1 MTLNKKYIKHIL
13 IGFCIGIICLVIIP
27 ISINKL
33 ILKPHLFE
41 TIGTGVDWLTFWG
54 SYLGAIISAGVA
66 FIILHIQ
73 RKDNEK
79 DNNDNRENNKT
90 QNEANRQLQL
100 NIMRYQQEI
109 HWLDNF
115 RSASLEYCN
124 ALNHND
130 IVSIYNIIWDYP
142 NDAFNML
149 KPLFDRIIETNTK
162 LSFVRKQ
169 NPKANELAK
178 YIDDIY
184 IAYKQ
189 TLNDLQWIAIYFRT
203 NIPNCRYQDGFIKFL
218 QMHKRTHDDIDHI
231 LELSQQLYYNVNHR
245 KYFDDI
251 IKDVI
256 YEAKKYEPNVRDKIY
271 EYIKQE
277 QTLIDSLLTENIK

>member
-1 MTLNKKYIKHIL
+1 MMEWIKKYWWTI
-13 IGFCIGIICLVIIP
+13 VIIILTLP
-27 ISINKL
+27 IAVNSILL
-33 ILKPHLFE
+33 IPAFT
-41 TIGTGVDWLTFWG
+41 TIVGNNTDWLSFWG

-66 FIILHIQ
+66 FAILHIQ

-79 DNNDNRENNKT
+79 DNKNNRENNKA

-130 IVSIYNIIWDYP
+130 IVLISNIIWDYP

-169 NPKANELAK
+169 DTKANELAK

-189 TLNDLQWIAIYFRT
+189 TLNDLQWIAIYFRS
-203 NIPNCRYQDGFIKFL
+203 NIPNCRYQDGFIDFIK
-218 QMHKRTHDDIDHI
+218 MHKRTHDDINHL

-251 IKDVI
+251 IRDVI
-256 YEAKKYEPNVRDKIY
+256 CEAKKYEPNVRDKIY

-277 QTLIDSLLTENIK
+277 QKIIDSLLTENIK

>member
-1 MTLNKKYIKHIL
+1 MEWIKKHTTLL
-13 IGFCIGIICLVIIP
+13 VVIIIAFALVLP
-27 ISINKL
+27 ICINAL
-33 ILKPHLFE
+33 YLVNTDCEILHKPSE
-41 TIGTGVDWLTFWG
+41 WTTFWG

-66 FIILHIQ
+66 FAILHIQ
-73 RKDNEK
+73 RKDNEE
-79 DNNDNRENNKT
+79 DNKNNRENNKT

-130 IVSIYNIIWDYP
+130 IVLISNIIWDYP

-169 NPKANELAK
+169 DTKANELAK

-189 TLNDLQWIAIYFRT
+189 TLNDLQWIAIYFRS
-203 NIPNCRYQDGFIKFL
+203 NIPNCRYQDGFIDFIK
-218 QMHKRTHDDIDHI
+218 MHKRTHDDINHL

-251 IKDVI
+251 IRDVI
-256 YEAKKYEPNVRDKIY
+256 CEAKKYEPNVRDKIY

-277 QTLIDSLLTENIK
+277 QKIIDSLLTENIK

>member
-33 ILKPHLFE
+33 ILKPRLFE

-66 FIILHIQ
+66 FAILHIQ

-79 DNNDNRENNKT
+79 DNKNNRENNKA

-115 RSASLEYCN
+115 RSASLEYCHAFN
-124 ALNHND
+124 NND
-130 IVSIYNIIWDYP
+130 VVLVTNLMWENPKDAFKILKTLYDKLGASEAHFSFLCKNDDKGSILKSDVFKTHLLHQQLLDDIQWVVLYFTQESPLSRNEVGFANFLKFKNYKLTINMTDIIQRIRTNNNWGDFFYKIYNTRVQEGRLYESDVKNRMY
-142 NDAFNML
+142 
-149 KPLFDRIIETNTK
+149 
-162 LSFVRKQ
+162 
-169 NPKANELAK
+169 K
-178 YIDDIY
+178 YIKEEQERINNILTTD
-184 IAYKQ
+184 
-189 TLNDLQWIAIYFRT
+189 LN
-203 NIPNCRYQDGFIKFL
+203 
-218 QMHKRTHDDIDHI
+218 
-231 LELSQQLYYNVNHR
+231 
-245 KYFDDI
+245 
-251 IKDVI
+251 
-256 YEAKKYEPNVRDKIY
+256 
-271 EYIKQE
+271 
-277 QTLIDSLLTENIK
+277 